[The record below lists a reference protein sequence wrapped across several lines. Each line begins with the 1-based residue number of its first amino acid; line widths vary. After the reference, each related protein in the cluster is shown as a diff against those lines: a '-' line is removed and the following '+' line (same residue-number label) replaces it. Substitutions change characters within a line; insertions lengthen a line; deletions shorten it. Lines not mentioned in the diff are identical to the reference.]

1 MDATALFI
9 TIVMAVT
16 GLDSVDDVPDFTI
29 NTGNWVTDGII
40 NNLLNGFNFFVEVL
54 YDAIAKPMLTAF
66 VTIWNTAVNAMT
78 GLGMWAP
85 LAMAIVAILFT
96 AVVLI
101 GIKIIFTVKNV
112 II

>member
-40 NNLLNGFNFFVEVL
+40 NNFLNGFNFFVEVL

-66 VTIWNTAVNAMT
+66 VTVWNTTVNALT
-78 GLGMWAP
+78 GFGIWSP
-85 LAMAIVAILFT
+85 IAMAVVAILFT

-112 II
+112 IM